1 MQDLDYLFFKT
12 KEGDTVISPSNAGQ
26 FASTLRVSS
35 DYININSPDMVNG
48 ISVNKNGILFQGN
61 MYCSSSGKNI
71 IKSNYTEN
79 PKSAKM
85 YTYTETVYF
94 EAAAKEETYKT
105 LAQTTGANLSQLDT
119 GLTPIITDVAPGP
132 LPHVH
137 TISMKHVHRVEPA
150 YLYRIPGYIRMMN
163 GFFDKFKEFLSL

>member
-1 MQDLDYLFFKT
+1 MVNLDHIFCKI
-12 KEGDTVISPSNAGQ
+12 KEGDMVLSPSN
-26 FASTLRVSS
+26 STKHSS
-35 DYININSPDMVNG
+35 FVKVADDNVYLGSSDMVNG
-48 ISVNKNGILFQGN
+48 ININKDGIFIQGK
-61 MYCSSSGKNI
+61 MYFSSSGKNI

-94 EAAAKEETYKT
+94 EAAAKEEAYKT
-105 LAQTTGANLSQLDT
+105 LAKTTGVNASQLDT

-137 TISMKHVHRVEPA
+137 TISMKHVHRLEPA